1 MATHDPTTG
10 NGLKI
15 VDFRGA
21 DSPSRRAVDDP
32 ARDRML
38 ASTLKSSGEGK
49 HFLLAPGSDDKNAV
63 QCWVAEGECAGL
75 VEHEGVNL
83 AQRLDGFGIPK
94 KHTELR
100 AASARD
106 HDRDRCGQPQ
116 GAGACDNQ
124 HRDRIDER
132 ISQTRFGSEDPPGY
146 KSEQRDQDDGRDKP
160 SRNSIG
166 QSL

>member
-1 MATHDPTTG
+1 MTMVMTTCIE
-10 NGLKI
+10 NFLSVSLYI
-15 VDFRGA
+15 YLVFFF
-21 DSPSRRAVDDP
+21 SSRRRHTRCS
-32 ARDRML
+32 RDW
-38 ASTLKSSGEGK
+38 SSDVCS
-49 HFLLAPGSDDKNAV
+49 SD
-63 QCWVAEGECAGL
+63 L
-75 VEHEGVNL
+75 EGVNL

-160 SRNSIG
+160 SRNSSG